1 MEAAEEIFRGGCL
14 CGAVRYEAQGPATKL
29 CFCHCETCR
38 RAAGAPGVPW
48 ATFQVAN
55 FKLTKGALAEYRSSP
70 QVVRGFCA
78 QCGSSLT
85 YRNSARATEIDV
97 TPVTLDDPERLAPK
111 AHIWMQ
117 DRLSWEVPGDGL
129 PRFATNRTDGN
140 S

>member
-1 MEAAEEIFRGGCL
+1 MDAAEEIFRGGCL
-14 CGAVRYEAQGPATKL
+14 CGAVRYEARGPATQL

-38 RAAGAPGVPW
+38 RAAGSPGVPW
-48 ATFQVAN
+48 ATFQVAD
-55 FKLTKGALAEYRSSP
+55 FRLTKGALTEYQSSP

-85 YRNSARATEIDV
+85 YHNRARATEIDV
-97 TPVTLDDPERLAPK
+97 TLVTLDDPERLAPK

-117 DRLSWEVPGDGL
+117 DRLSWEVPGDSL
-129 PRFATNRTDGN
+129 PRFATHRTDGN